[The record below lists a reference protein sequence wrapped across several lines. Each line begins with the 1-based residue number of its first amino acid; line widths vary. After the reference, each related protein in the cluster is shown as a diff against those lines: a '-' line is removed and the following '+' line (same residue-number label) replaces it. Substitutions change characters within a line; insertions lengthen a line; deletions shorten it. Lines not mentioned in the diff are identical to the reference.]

1 MKSTT
6 RDEVNRILQDFVVG
20 QLPKLTKW
28 TIAELRMAYPFHRLF
43 FPDEAI
49 LAARVER
56 SVVTIMGNS
65 LYPSLAKTIALDRF
79 NNVYVEHSIEGNVN
93 DAACN
98 MIEQIVTE
106 LRTPPRRRTVER
118 KPIHEQDLK
127 EILDSRGGGS
137 SLRAVTADL
146 YIEDSTG
153 GPLFVELKSPMP
165 NLDVAAE
172 SKRKILYYLAIM
184 ERSGVVNAKAYLG
197 LPYNPY
203 ITRKNY
209 GHSYTKQIMD
219 MDNQVLIGQELWDYI
234 GGRGTYA
241 ELLKIIEGVK
251 ASIP

>member
-1 MKSTT
+1 MKLTT
-6 RDEVNRILQDFVVG
+6 RNEVSRILHDFAVG

-65 LYPSLAKTIALDRF
+65 LYPSLARAIALDRF
-79 NNVYVEHSIEGNVN
+79 NNVYVEHLIEGNVN

-106 LRTPPRRRTVER
+106 LRTPPRRRTTER
-118 KPIHEQDLK
+118 KPIHEQELK

-146 YIEDSTG
+146 YIEDFTD
-153 GPLFVELKSPMP
+153 GPLFIELKSPLP

-184 ERSGVVNAKAYLG
+184 ERSGRCQRKG
-197 LPYNPY
+197 LLRPHLQPIYY
-203 ITRKNY
+203 
-209 GHSYTKQIMD
+209 
-219 MDNQVLIGQELWDYI
+219 
-234 GGRGTYA
+234 
-241 ELLKIIEGVK
+241 
-251 ASIP
+251 